1 MPYFR
6 SLTFSSIASDG
17 HRRSGILM
25 LSPRSLRCTGPINLV
40 QCFFSNFHFFKKMK
54 DIFIFFKK
62 MKAQIFHFFQKNERI
77 LSFFQKNERFSF
89 FSKKWR
95 IIFHFFQKNEGFLSF
110 FPKKWRISFIFF
122 KKMKETFSGSRI
134 IGPVHRRLCQD
145 RMRIPLFGFS
155 TDMSMEN
162 ARRRDGITFLAG
174 FTVALWRAA
183 SLGSRVP
190 SFQICTIA
198 LRRAAP

>member
-1 MPYFR
+1 MPSCIGSEFVNERAAHVLQIEILIALLVLAAVSPQTWDTCLGYASIYSETSQEMPYFR

-40 QCFFSNFHFFKKMK
+40 PWFFSNFHFFQKKWRLKSFIFSKKMK
-54 DIFIFFKK
+54 D
-62 MKAQIFHFFQKNERI
+62 H
-77 LSFFQKNERFSF
+77 LSFFK
-89 FSKKWR
+89 KKWR

-134 IGPVHRRLCQD
+134 IGPVHRRLC
-145 RMRIPLFGFS
+145 
-155 TDMSMEN
+155 
-162 ARRRDGITFLAG
+162 
-174 FTVALWRAA
+174 
-183 SLGSRVP
+183 
-190 SFQICTIA
+190 
-198 LRRAAP
+198 